1 MSCCAF
7 SAPKFFSSTS
17 KTSIETGFMTKWHA
31 HVGNAINP
39 YFTHAL
45 GQKLM
50 ASACEGLQ
58 LHKKGISHIL
68 HDSNLIIYP

>member
-1 MSCCAF
+1 
-7 SAPKFFSSTS
+7 
-17 KTSIETGFMTKWHA
+17 MTKWHA
-31 HVGNAINP
+31 HGGNAINP